1 MPAQK
6 GNSSFTDT
14 DGRKIFVKLTGMKN
28 IALRITAVMAAAMTA
43 ILPSSAQQYPDGIID
58 KTVAVVGNEMISIS
72 QIEEE
77 VQIMRAQGMASDRN
91 IRCELLEQMMTSKLF
106 LIQARLDSL
115 TVNNDMVEAELSNR
129 VDNIRTQLGGDENVE
144 KYFGK
149 PLYKL
154 RQEWRQTLQD
164 QSLTQQM
171 QQNVA
176 SSAPEM
182 TPFDVQEYVDATDS
196 LDLPVVP
203 IKYQLSQIC
212 IYPDREAANLAVK
225 DRLLAIRERIM
236 NGEKFAV
243 LARIYSQDPGS
254 ARRGG
259 ELGMA
264 SKSVFWPAF
273 SDAAMALK
281 PGIVSQ
287 IVETPD
293 GFHIIEVLEKK
304 GDMFNA
310 RHILMKPEYTADDM
324 EKAFKTLDS
333 LKTELQN
340 GAVSFDLAAR
350 FYSQDPSTRTN
361 GGQMSDPNTGSSY
374 FEIDQLKPEDY
385 NAIKDLK
392 EGEISAPFESRD
404 NEGRS
409 GNTVYKIVKVDKII
423 PAHTASFEEDYNLL
437 MEQAKNELAMKAIDD
452 FIDGKLAT
460 TYIVIDP
467 LFKDCY
473 FEHDGWYTKFRET
486 E

>member
-1 MPAQK
+1 MKKIEMNWLRKMPAV
-6 GNSSFTDT
+6 
-14 DGRKIFVKLTGMKN
+14 ILAA
-28 IALRITAVMAAAMTA
+28 IAVQISV
-43 ILPSSAQQYPDGIID
+43 SAQQYPDGVID

-72 QIEEE
+72 ALEEE

-91 IRCELLEQMMTSKLF
+91 IRCELLEQMMISKLF

-115 TVNNDMVEAELSNR
+115 TVNNDMVESELRNR

-171 QQNVA
+171 QQSVA

-182 TPFDVQEYVDATDS
+182 TPYDVMQYVEATDS
-196 LDLPVVP
+196 LDLPIVP

-236 NGEKFAV
+236 NGEKFSV

-254 ARRGG
+254 ARKGG

-273 SDAAMALK
+273 SDAAMSLK

-310 RHILMKPEYTADDM
+310 RHILLKPEYTADDM
-324 EKAFKTLDS
+324 SAAFKTLDS

-350 FYSQDPSTRTN
+350 FYSQDPATRTN
-361 GGQMSDPNTGSSY
+361 GGQMSDPGTGSAY

-392 EGEISAPFESRD
+392 EGEISAPFKSRD

-409 GNTVYKIVKVDKII
+409 GNTVYKIIKVDRII
-423 PAHTASFEEDYNLL
+423 PAHTASFSEDYTLL
-437 MEQAKNELAMKAIDD
+437 MNQAQNERAMKAIND
-452 FIDGKLAT
+452 FIREKIED

-467 LFKDCY
+467 IFKDCP
-473 FEHDGWYTKFRET
+473 FEHEEWTSKIRTSE
-486 E
+486 